1 MTRLKFKNDWTY
13 AQADKK
19 AFEMWLQGQINAE
32 QAIRRLKLNNEW
44 EEEITVEEFH
54 KLAFDL
60 GYRKYG
66 KGGNVHE

>member
-1 MTRLKFKNDWTY
+1 MKRIKFRNDWTY

-19 AFEMWLQGQINAE
+19 TLEMWLQNQINAE
-32 QAIRRLKLNNEW
+32 QAIRRLKISNGW

-66 KGGNVHE
+66 KGGNVHD